1 MFANQPYIL
10 YGCKSSLITY
20 NAYYN
25 ANSVNIAAT
34 QDSLRSHIS
43 KPQFLKFFG
52 YSFKEEEEQNTFSG
66 PNWVMA
72 TRDSVLEDMR
82 SEEM

>member
-34 QDSLRSHIS
+34 QYVQGEIFPNHG
-43 KPQFLKFFG
+43 FL
-52 YSFKEEEEQNTFSG
+52 NPLDTASG
-66 PNWVMA
+66 
-72 TRDSVLEDMR
+72 
-82 SEEM
+82 

>member
-34 QDSLRSHIS
+34 QDSSRRDIS
-43 KPQFLKFFG
+43 KPWFLKSFG
-52 YSFKEEEEQNTFSG
+52 YSFRMRRNS
-66 PNWVMA
+66 
-72 TRDSVLEDMR
+72 TRFLAQTG
-82 SEEM
+82 